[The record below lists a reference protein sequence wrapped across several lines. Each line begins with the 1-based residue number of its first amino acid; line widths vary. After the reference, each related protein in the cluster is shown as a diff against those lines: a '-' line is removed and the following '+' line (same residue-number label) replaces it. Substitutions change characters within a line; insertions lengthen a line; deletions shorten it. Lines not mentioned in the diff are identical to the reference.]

1 MKDLTTFMVR
11 FVSGVPRLAR
21 NMHRIERKKL
31 KEVVVMKKLLV
42 IMVMLAVVFSAPVF
56 AGGQQEE
63 AEGDGQEMAKAIE
76 VLHWWTSGGEAAA
89 LNVLKEKVE
98 AEGIQWV
105 DTPVAGGSGVQA
117 MTVLRSRVTAG
128 NPPAAVQMLGYD
140 ILDWAE
146 LDVVANLNE
155 LAEEENWDAVIP
167 DAIKKFSKY
176 DGKWIAAPVNVHSE
190 NWVWANQKICDDLG
204 IELPITTWEGYVD
217 ALQKVQDSGK
227 VALAHGGQPWQTGTI
242 FESVV
247 LGVGGPE
254 FYEKTMNVPMD
265 QDALKSDQMLE
276 AFKRMETLRGFVDE
290 NFSGRD
296 WNLAS
301 AMVIKGQ
308 AAFQMMGDFAKGEFL
323 RADMVPG
330 EDFFGF
336 RTPGTKGSVTFNA
349 DQFVMFEKESQG
361 KKNAQ
366 KVLAKNVMDPEFQVS
381 FNVVKGSVPARTD
394 VPDDEFTIIGKEAM
408 KDLDQANKNGTLFGS
423 LAHGHGGPSAIK
435 EAVFDV
441 VSAHFNGQYTAEEA
455 VEALAEAV
463 AAAE

>member
-1 MKDLTTFMVR
+1 MR
-11 FVSGVPRLAR
+11 
-21 NMHRIERKKL
+21 
-31 KEVVVMKKLLV
+31 KLLV
-42 IMVMLAVVFSAPVF
+42 IMVILSVVLTGTLCAN
-56 AGGQQEE
+56 GQQE
-63 AEGDGQEMAKAIE
+63 AATSDSDGQEVAKAIE

-146 LDVVANLNE
+146 LGVVANLNE
-155 LAEEENWDAVIP
+155 LAEQENWDQVIP

-190 NWVWANQKICDDLG
+190 NWVWANQKICDNLG
-204 IELPITTWEGYVD
+204 IELPITTWEGYVE

-227 VALAHGGQPWQTGTI
+227 VALAHGGQPWQTATI

-247 LGVGGPE
+247 LSTGGPE

-265 QDALKSDQMLE
+265 QEALTSDTMLE
-276 AFKRMETLRGFVDE
+276 VFKRMETLRGFVDE

-330 EDFFGF
+330 EDFMGF
-336 RTPGTKGSVTFNA
+336 RTPGTKGAVTFNA
-349 DQFVMFEKESQG
+349 DQFVMFEKESTA

-366 KVLAKNVMDPEFQVS
+366 KILAKNVMDPEFQVS

-394 VPDDEFTIIGKEAM
+394 VPNDEFTIIGKEAM
-408 KDLDQANKNGTLFGS
+408 KDLAEANDNGTLFGS
-423 LAHGHGGPSAIK
+423 LAHGHGAPAAIK
-435 EAVFDV
+435 QAVFDV

-455 VEALAEAV
+455 VEELAKAV

>member
-1 MKDLTTFMVR
+1 M
-11 FVSGVPRLAR
+11 
-21 NMHRIERKKL
+21 
-31 KEVVVMKKLLV
+31 
-42 IMVMLAVVFSAPVF
+42 
-56 AGGQQEE
+56 
-63 AEGDGQEMAKAIE
+63 
-76 VLHWWTSGGEAAA
+76 
-89 LNVLKEKVE
+89 KEKVE
-98 AEGIQWV
+98 AEGIEWV

-155 LAEEENWDAVIP
+155 LAEQENWDQVIP
-167 DAIKKFSKY
+167 DA
-176 DGKWIAAPVNVHSE
+176 
-190 NWVWANQKICDDLG
+190 
-204 IELPITTWEGYVD
+204 
-217 ALQKVQDSGK
+217 LQSDTMVE
-227 VALAHGGQPWQTGTI
+227 V
-242 FESVV
+242 FE
-247 LGVGGPE
+247 
-254 FYEKTMNVPMD
+254 
-265 QDALKSDQMLE
+265 
-276 AFKRMETLRGFVDE
+276 RMETLRGFVDKD
-290 NFSGRD
+290 FSGRD

-323 RADMVPG
+323 RADQVPG
-330 EDFFGF
+330 EDFMGF

-349 DQFVMFEKESQG
+349 DQFVMFAKESAA
-361 KKNAQ
+361 KRNAQ
-366 KVLAKNVMDPEFQVS
+366 KILAKNVMDPEFQVS

-408 KDLDQANKNGTLFGS
+408 KDLDHANKNETLFGS
-423 LAHGHGGPSAIK
+423 LAHGHGGPSAVK

-455 VEALAEAV
+455 AEELAKAV